1 MLKQKIMYK
10 KLTLFSLFLIVTG
23 IVFAQSFSVDDNVV
37 TLNGSS
43 TDVSIANNTFLNALS
58 SETLQWLIVDASI
71 PEGWEFSNCFPNCYD
86 IGVTSGSLEMLEG
99 ESYYL
104 NCHIYPNEIPGEG
117 SVTMQILDNTGTV
130 EEVTWQAVVGS
141 ASLIEIY
148 LDANEKEIKSI
159 YTMDGKMVSELL
171 VNQLQFVVFSDGT
184 SKQLCITE

>member
-184 SKQLCITE
+184 SKQLYINE

>member
-10 KLTLFSLFLIVTG
+10 KLTLFSLFLIVNG

-117 SVTMQILDNTGTV
+117 SVTMQILDNIGTV

-141 ASLIEIY
+141 ANLIENY

-171 VNQLQFVVFSDGT
+171 INQLQFVVFSDGT
-184 SKQLCITE
+184 SKQLYITE

>member
-1 MLKQKIMYK
+1 MKEVI
-10 KLTLFSLFLIVTG
+10 LFSLFLIVNG
-23 IVFAQSFSVDDNVV
+23 IVFAHSFSVDDNVV
-37 TLNGSS
+37 TLNGRS

-117 SVTMQILDNTGTV
+117 SVTMQILDNIGTV

-141 ASLIEIY
+141 ANLIENY

-171 VNQLQFVVFSDGT
+171 INQLQFVVFSDGT
-184 SKQLCITE
+184 SKQLYITE

>member
-117 SVTMQILDNTGTV
+117 SVTMQILDNIGTV

-141 ASLIEIY
+141 ASLIENY

-171 VNQLQFVVFSDGT
+171 INQLQFVVFSDGT
-184 SKQLCITE
+184 SKQLYITE

>member
-86 IGVTSGSLEMLEG
+86 IGVTAGLLEMLEG

-184 SKQLCITE
+184 SKQLYITE

>member
-171 VNQLQFVVFSDGT
+171 INQLQFVVFSDGA
-184 SKQLCITE
+184 SKQLYITE

>member
-148 LDANEKEIKSI
+148 LVANEKEIKSI

-184 SKQLCITE
+184 SKQLYITE